1 MGAKPFPNVRVEFSG
16 VTPKLFESVEAYNAA
31 HPASPFPADRH
42 ARSVLRGYRAAM
54 QGVTDDVTGTG
65 SGASLTV
72 DFLPGG
78 APLPDES
85 DRVGNV
91 VASRW
96 GEGPVLVLA
105 ENVSLRTAWE
115 AIKEAW
121 PKYLS
126 EVRTALEPIRK
137 ADA

>member
-1 MGAKPFPNVRVEFSG
+1 M
-16 VTPKLFESVEAYNAA
+16 TPQLFDSVDAYNAG

-42 ARSVLRGYRAAM
+42 TRHVLRGYRAAL
-54 QGVTDDVTGTG
+54 QGVTDDLTGTG

-78 APLPDES
+78 APLPHEA
-85 DRVGNV
+85 DRVGTV

-105 ENVSLRTAWE
+105 ENVSLRAAWR
-115 AIKEAW
+115 AVTDAW
-121 PKYLS
+121 PTHLS
-126 EVRTALEPIRK
+126 GVHTAL
-137 ADA
+137 DALVGAEA

>member
-1 MGAKPFPNVRVEFSG
+1 MAPEI
-16 VTPKLFESVEAYNAA
+16 FESVEAYNAA
-31 HPASPFPADRH
+31 HPASSFPAGQH

-78 APLPDES
+78 APLPSEA
-85 DRVGNV
+85 DRFGAV

-105 ENVSLRTAWE
+105 RDVSLRAAWN
-115 AIKEAW
+115 AVRQAW
-121 PKYLS
+121 PTSLS
-126 EVRTALEPIRK
+126 EVHTALEDFAG
-137 ADA
+137 ADR

>member
-1 MGAKPFPNVRVEFSG
+1 M
-16 VTPKLFESVEAYNAA
+16 TPELFESVEAYNAA
-31 HPASPFPADRH
+31 HPASPFPTDRH
-42 ARSVLRGYRAAM
+42 ARSVLRGYRVAM

-78 APLPDES
+78 APLPDEA
-85 DRVGNV
+85 DRVGTV

-105 ENVSLRTAWE
+105 TDVSLRAAWE

-121 PKYLS
+121 PKHLS
-126 EVRTALEPIRK
+126 DVHTALEPLPRT
-137 ADA
+137 DTRST

>member
-1 MGAKPFPNVRVEFSG
+1 M
-16 VTPKLFESVEAYNAA
+16 TPEMFESVEAYNAA
-31 HPASPFPADRH
+31 HPTTPFPAERH
-42 ARSVLRGYRAAM
+42 KRSVLRGYRAAM
-54 QGVTDDVTGTG
+54 RGVTDDVTGTG

-78 APLPDES
+78 APLPDEA
-85 DRVGNV
+85 DRVGTV

-105 ENVSLRTAWE
+105 ENVSLRAAWQ
-115 AIKEAW
+115 AVKDAW
-121 PKYLS
+121 PTHLS
-126 EVRTALEPIRK
+126 DVRSALEELAT